1 MGRNYE
7 HVVQYYETDAM
18 QIVHHSNYI
27 RWFEEARTWWL
38 SEKVMSYHK
47 LEDMGLMM
55 PILSLNAKYQEMM
68 RFGDVASIRLEVT
81 KLSPVKVVIS
91 YQVYNKESEALC
103 VTGDSVLGFLDKET
117 GKPVSVKKSYPEL
130 YEALGLHIMK
140 G

>member
-55 PILSLNAKYQEMM
+55 PILSVNAKYQEMM

-81 KLSPVKVVIS
+81 KLSPVKMVIS
-91 YQVYNKESEALC
+91 YQVYNKESEAL
-103 VTGDSVLGFLDKET
+103 
-117 GKPVSVKKSYPEL
+117 
-130 YEALGLHIMK
+130 
-140 G
+140 